1 MRDNAFLAM
10 AACVCTMWSATAAA
24 EPTTRCAMAPRRE
37 YPHAGI
43 ALSVPKGFTP
53 QPVSGPFDVM
63 RAVRMEGDRAVQAV
77 TLSAYCVA
85 AKTPADAFADAMLA
99 DLKANLSFRR
109 VQELKKTPMQVAGI
123 AGAGRLVSYELRG
136 QKTTA
141 ARAYFIRTLKPTNVP
156 VCYVLTV
163 EAADQSKDDL
173 LPILGEM
180 VKTVALTSPRHPA
193 LLPVKTL
200 AAPVKDHKR
209 GFAVRP
215 PAGWFCSPTVL
226 GLQMGQADYL
236 LGGGVVPL
244 VNAMV
249 LPVEAGQTSDV
260 CAKKAVETAKAT
272 AAEHG
277 MVVKVLGE
285 GPAKLGKLDG
295 YQFILRQSA
304 APTPTTAP
312 ATAPDKGKPHGPHG
326 AKPKAEPA
334 PPAAPPVLI
343 VQRTACVFPKVK
355 TPATTKPA
363 GTKPATTK
371 PADGRNYSL
380 VLITQGVE
388 AKVAGAMMDKI
399 AAGFALLPPPKTPAP
414 ATKPTTKPA
423 TKPAKPKGK

>member
-1 MRDNAFLAM
+1 MRNNAFLAV
-10 AACVCTMWSATAAA
+10 AACVWMTCGALAAA
-24 EPTTRCAMAPRRE
+24 EPPARRAMEPRQE
-37 YPHAGI
+37 FSHAGI

-53 QPVSGPFDVM
+53 QPVGGPFDVM
-63 RAVRMEGDRAVQAV
+63 RAVRMQGDRAVQAV

-85 AKTPADAFADAMLA
+85 EKTPPDAFADAMLA

-109 VQELKKTPMQVAGI
+109 VEELKKTPMQVAGI

-141 ARAYFIRTLKPTNVP
+141 ARVYFVRTLKPTNVP

-180 VKTVALTSPRHPA
+180 VKTVALTNPQHPA
-193 LLPVKTL
+193 LLPVKAL
-200 AAPVKDHKR
+200 AAPVKDFKR
-209 GFAVRP
+209 GFSVRP
-215 PAGWFCSPTVL
+215 PAGWFCAPTVL
-226 GLQMGQADYL
+226 GLQMGRADYL
-236 LGGGVVPL
+236 LGGAVVPL

-249 LPVEAGQTSDV
+249 LPVEAGQTSGG
-260 CAKKAVETAKAT
+260 CARKAVETAKAT
-272 AAEHG
+272 AGEHG
-277 MVVKVLGE
+277 MVVKVLAE
-285 GPAKLGKLDG
+285 GPAKMGTLDG

-304 APTPTTAP
+304 APAPTTAP
-312 ATAPDKGKPHGPHG
+312 TTAPDKGK
-326 AKPKAEPA
+326 AKPQPKPK

-343 VQRTACVFPKVK
+343 VQRTVCVFPDLK
-355 TPATTKPA
+355 T
-363 GTKPATTK
+363 PATTK

-388 AKVAGAMMDKI
+388 AKVASAMMDKI
-399 AAGFALLPPPKTPAP
+399 AAGFALLSPPKKPAP

-423 TKPAKPKGK
+423 PAPAKPKEK